1 MRFLPLATVLALA
14 GCATPLSPVEVTRFH
29 LPDTTR
35 LGHGTLAVVA
45 PPGADAASL
54 EQQGWQALVGERL
67 VALGY
72 SAAPADSA
80 QQIATVSVT
89 REASQPAPAA
99 ASPVRVG
106 VAGNAGSYGSG
117 LGLGLSINLA
127 GKPAAQITTQLAVTI
142 RERASGAV
150 LWEGRS
156 RFTVAATSPY
166 AGGQLAGAQLA
177 SALFA
182 GFPGQSGQTVTVQPS
197 ASTPQT
203 H

>member
-1 MRFLPLATVLALA
+1 MLSLA

-29 LPDTTR
+29 LPDSAA

-45 PPGADAASL
+45 APGADPASL
-54 EQQGWQALVGERL
+54 EQQGWQALVAERL

-72 SAAPADSA
+72 TSAPADSA
-80 QQIATVSVT
+80 TQIATVAVT
-89 REASQPAPAA
+89 RETSQPAQPAR
-99 ASPVRVG
+99 SPVQVG
-106 VAGNAGSYGSG
+106 VSGATGSYGSG
-117 LGLGLSINLA
+117 LGLGLSFNLSP
-127 GKPAAQITTQLAVTI
+127 KPAPQVTTQLAVTI
-142 RERASGAV
+142 RDRASGTT

-182 GFPGQSGQTVTVQPS
+182 GFPGQSGETITVQPP
-197 ASTPQT
+197 AQ
-203 H
+203 